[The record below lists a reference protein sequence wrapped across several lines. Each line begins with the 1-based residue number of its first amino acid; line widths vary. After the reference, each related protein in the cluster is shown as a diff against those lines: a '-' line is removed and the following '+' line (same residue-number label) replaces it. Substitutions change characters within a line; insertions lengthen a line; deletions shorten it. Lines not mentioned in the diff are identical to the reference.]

1 MAVRSEALE
10 CSAFARMKKIYDD
23 RRSVLEGWKAEGR
36 KVVCVLGYDVPDE
49 IIIASGMTP
58 FRVTGYY
65 GGERVCAEKYLEY
78 SFGAIWKGLFESVM
92 SDYSGLMDYCVLC
105 SSSDMFL
112 KLFYYLRTLKG
123 LEPERP
129 LPELKYLDYELVE
142 KRFKTQ
148 QRNERELRD
157 LIETVEGWSG
167 NRVTNDSLREAVRL
181 CNEYRRALRELCA
194 LRAKDNCRLTGSEAL
209 VIIGASMFMDKRDA
223 INALHEVTRCAASW
237 SDVLGR
243 PTYYVGSPQEI
254 TEVYEICEECGL
266 NIIGED
272 HDMGERMFDTDVRE
286 DLEPVSAL
294 AERLLE
300 RMPSS
305 EKGSIKCRVA
315 RIGQRLE
322 ENGAE
327 AVLTF
332 MNVNDEAYVWDQPS
346 LTAQVLDPRGI
357 AHTVVQ
363 KQTWPLSNVSELKA
377 QLAALAGEVKDNG

>member
-10 CSAFARMKKIYDD
+10 CSAFTKMKRLYDD
-23 RRSVLEGWKAEGR
+23 RKGVLESWRAEGR
-36 KVVCVLGYDVPDE
+36 KIVCILGYDVPEE
-49 IIIASGMTP
+49 IILAAGMTP

-129 LPELKYLDYELVE
+129 LPELKYLDFELVE
-142 KRFKTQ
+142 KRLKTQ
-148 QRNERELRD
+148 ERNERELHD
-157 LIETVEGWSG
+157 FIETVEGWSG
-167 NRVTNDSLREAVRL
+167 NKVTDEALRENIAL
-181 CNEYRRALRELCA
+181 CNEYRAALREFCA
-194 LRAKDNCRLTGSEAL
+194 LRCGVSRRVTGSEAL
-209 VIIGASMFMDKRDA
+209 VVIGASMFMDKREAIDA
-223 INALHEVTRCAASW
+223 LREVTQCAASW
-237 SDVLGR
+237 SAVSGR
-243 PTYYVGSPQEI
+243 PTYYIGSPQET
-254 TEVYEICEECGL
+254 TEVYTLCEECGL
-266 NIIGED
+266 DIIGED

-286 DLEPVSAL
+286 NIDPVSAL

-300 RMPSS
+300 RLPSS
-305 EKGSIKCRVA
+305 EKGSIKSRVE
-315 RIGQRLE
+315 RIGRKLE

-346 LTAQVLDPRGI
+346 LTKQVLDARGI

-377 QLAALAGEVKDNG
+377 QLATLAGEVKNG